1 MWCHAT
7 LAGTKDEQMAGHS
20 HWAGIKHRKAAQD
33 KKRSR
38 YFSKFSKA
46 IMIAAREGGG
56 DPDQNLGL
64 RYAIDRAKAGNMPK
78 DAISRAVKK
87 GSGELGDV
95 QFHEIMYEGYGPGG
109 VAIMCEILTD
119 NRNRTA
125 PEMRRLFSS
134 SGGNL
139 GTPGSV
145 QFMFERKGLIAL
157 EGRTED
163 EVLEV
168 ALEAGAED
176 VEENEGTVQVTTA
189 VAEFHVVMK
198 ALTDK
203 GWELSAFDLVYVSET
218 PATPPLDAAPQ
229 VEDLLEKLED
239 HEDVQAVHTNYQPPE
254 EE

>member
-1 MWCHAT
+1 
-7 LAGTKDEQMAGHS
+7 MAGHS

-46 IMIAAREGGG
+46 IMIAARDGGG
-56 DPDQNLGL
+56 DPDQNIAL

-78 DAISRAVKK
+78 DAIQRAVKK

-134 SGGNL
+134 NGGNL
-139 GTPGSV
+139 GSPGSV
-145 QFMFERKGLIAL
+145 KFMFERKGMIAL

-176 VEENEGTVQVTTA
+176 VEENDGMVQVTTDA
-189 VAEFHVVMK
+189 SEFHIVMK
-198 ALTDK
+198 ALTAQ
-203 GWELSAFDLVYVSET
+203 GWELSAFDLVYISDT
-218 PATPPLDAAPQ
+218 PATPPAEAAAK
-229 VEDLLEKLED
+229 VEALLEKLED
-239 HEDVQAVHTNYQPPE
+239 HDDVQAVHTNYQAPE
-254 EE
+254 AE